1 MLNTGIHQFTCHHLN
16 CPIIEIFSH
25 FIITGTYYIIL
36 GLIVIELLLM
46 LNKEV
51 KRLLECIAYKH
62 VFETKV
68 IECIYVTIYLIL
80 CIFYVN

>member
-1 MLNTGIHQFTCHHLN
+1 MLI
-16 CPIIEIFSH
+16 
-25 FIITGTYYIIL
+25 IIL
-36 GLIVIELLLM
+36 CLIVIELLSM

-62 VFETKV
+62 VFKTKV

-80 CIFYVN
+80 YIFYVN

>member
-1 MLNTGIHQFTCHHLN
+1 M
-16 CPIIEIFSH
+16 
-25 FIITGTYYIIL
+25 IIL
-36 GLIVIELLLM
+36 YLIVIELLSK
-46 LNKEV
+46 LNNKV

-62 VFETKV
+62 VFKTKV